1 MVGLFLR
8 SARLS
13 DLKFKMWSKDKWKKA
28 KLLDFWHYSNILPE
42 LWAQVLYIN
51 FIFLMKVNIYRYLW
65 FLFYLESHGSG
76 LIPRAVIPVDDIG
89 DAVPSGYAPG
99 EKDIRCKL
107 ASLYRLVDNF
117 GWSQSIY
124 NHITVRTFPYNFN
137 FNRNCNIFL
146 LHC

>member
-1 MVGLFLR
+1 M
-8 SARLS
+8 
-13 DLKFKMWSKDKWKKA
+13 
-28 KLLDFWHYSNILPE
+28 LDFWHYSNILPE

-51 FIFLMKVNIYRYLW
+51 FIFLMKGNIYRYLW
-65 FLFYLESHGSG
+65 FLFYLESHRSG

-124 NHITVRTFPYNFN
+124 NHITVRTFPYNLN
-137 FNRNCNIFL
+137 FNRNCNTFL

>member
-1 MVGLFLR
+1 
-8 SARLS
+8 
-13 DLKFKMWSKDKWKKA
+13 
-28 KLLDFWHYSNILPE
+28 
-42 LWAQVLYIN
+42 
-51 FIFLMKVNIYRYLW
+51 MKGNIYRYLW